1 VPLYIVTFETERLHS
16 ISEPDKEAQL
26 SILHE
31 YRTLFLRP
39 QGDGTV
45 KGNYELDADDE
56 ESAWAETQ
64 TAVIRALGAAG
75 RQVNI
80 ESFVSHRVRE
90 IVGN

>member
-1 VPLYIVTFETERLHS
+1 VTFETERLHS
-16 ISEPDKEAQL
+16 ISEADKEAQL
-26 SILHE
+26 SMLRA
-31 YRTLFLRP
+31 YRSLFLRP

-56 ESAWAETQ
+56 VSVWAETQ

-80 ESFVSHRVRE
+80 ESFVSHLVRE
-90 IVGN
+90 IVGD